1 MTEQESFSLENES
14 DRAAFQAFNTYKGA
28 LVQAHMNAFTKY
40 ATLAMQGAFLLNGS
54 VGCAAFSQRAES
66 AFPLICCAV
75 GALFAILSAGAA
87 YFSQNSFFSLDM
99 KAHAQE
105 VRRYFL
111 LSPVPD
117 SEFHKTMTWGNRW
130 KYTAVVLCL
139 SSLVLF
145 VGGALAMLW
154 SNF

>member
-1 MTEQESFSLENES
+1 MTEQESFSLEDES

-54 VGCAAFSQRAES
+54 VGFAAFSQRAES

-87 YFSQNSFFSLDM
+87 YVAQNKFFSLDM
-99 KAHAQE
+99 KAHAQD
-105 VRRYFL
+105 VRHYFL
-111 LSPVPD
+111 LSPAP
-117 SEFHKTMTWGNRW
+117 ETEIHTEMKKGNLW
-130 KYTAVVLCL
+130 KKIAVGLYL